1 MTEIR
6 FSPRGI
12 IELEG
17 HQGVDT
23 SSSGHGRG
31 LFPVE
36 GFLEL
41 HLKCCLKPRLEGDD
55 SHCPGT
61 VDVLDCPWDY
71 VQVSCKL
78 LRLTGLSCLA
88 DVYIYIC
95 CSFSRKNAENFR
107 E

>member
-41 HLKCCLKPRLEGDD
+41 HLECCLKQRLEGDD
-55 SHCPGT
+55 AHCPGT
-61 VDVLDCPWDY
+61 VVDVLDCPWDY

-78 LRLTGLSCLA
+78 L
-88 DVYIYIC
+88 D
-95 CSFSRKNAENFR
+95 
-107 E
+107 